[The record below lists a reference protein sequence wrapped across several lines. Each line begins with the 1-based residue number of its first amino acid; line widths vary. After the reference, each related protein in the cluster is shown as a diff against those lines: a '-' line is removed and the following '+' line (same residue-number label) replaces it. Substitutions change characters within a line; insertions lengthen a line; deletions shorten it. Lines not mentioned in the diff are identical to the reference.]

1 MRLYEGP
8 CLPHCYKC
16 STATM
21 ILSHLSLVYVIACV
35 VYVVL
40 SRDVGTPFKDSL
52 TPKQIKIKKASAS
65 VRRNIFYQG
74 IAGSAIILFFFQPFK
89 KCI

>member
-1 MRLYEGP
+1 MDVCRMSIYLAYGMAIY
-8 CLPHCYKC
+8 CIASIYY
-16 STATM
+16 
-21 ILSHLSLVYVIACV
+21 LVRTR
-35 VYVVL
+35 
-40 SRDVGTPFKDSL
+40 SVGTPFKDSL

-74 IAGSAIILFFFQPFK
+74 IAGSAIILFLFQPFK

>member
-1 MRLYEGP
+1 MDVCRMSIYLAYGMAIY
-8 CLPHCYKC
+8 CIASIYY
-16 STATM
+16 
-21 ILSHLSLVYVIACV
+21 LVRTR
-35 VYVVL
+35 
-40 SRDVGTPFKDSL
+40 SVGTPFKDSL
-52 TPKQIKIKKASAS
+52 TPKQFKIKKASAN

>member
-1 MRLYEGP
+1 MDVCRMSIYLAYGMAIY
-8 CLPHCYKC
+8 CIASIYY
-16 STATM
+16 
-21 ILSHLSLVYVIACV
+21 LVRTR
-35 VYVVL
+35 
-40 SRDVGTPFKDSL
+40 SVGTPFKDSL

-74 IAGSAIILFFFQPFK
+74 IAGSAIILFFFQQFK

>member
-1 MRLYEGP
+1 MDVCRMSIYLAYGMAIY
-8 CLPHCYKC
+8 CIASIYY
-16 STATM
+16 
-21 ILSHLSLVYVIACV
+21 LVRTR
-35 VYVVL
+35 
-40 SRDVGTPFKDSL
+40 SVGTPFKDSL
-52 TPKQIKIKKASAS
+52 TPKQIKIKKASAN